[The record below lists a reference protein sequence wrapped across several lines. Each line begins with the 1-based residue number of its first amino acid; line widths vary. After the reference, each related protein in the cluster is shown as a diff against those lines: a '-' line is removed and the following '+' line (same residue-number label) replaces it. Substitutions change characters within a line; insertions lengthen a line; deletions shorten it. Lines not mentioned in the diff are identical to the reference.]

1 MSCSQTRQLRSARRE
16 IKKLDRSST
25 TTFVTPLLCP
35 KLPQDNGPILS
46 VDKGPWQSADD
57 HAHRAEAATRFR
69 MRERL
74 TGRLGRENSNLCILE
89 SEFTQTLNPG
99 GRTRTCASRIAKCA
113 GSTLK
118 KESQTLTPGPAPHL
132 HGEVQQI

>member
-25 TTFVTPLLCP
+25 STFVTPLLCP

-46 VDKGPWQSADD
+46 VGKGSWQSADD

-74 TGRLGRENSNLCILE
+74 TGRLGRRDSNLCIFDCN
-89 SEFTQTLNPG
+89 SPKTPSQG
-99 GRTRTCASRIAKCA
+99 VRIRTSA
-113 GSTLK
+113 
-118 KESQTLTPGPAPHL
+118 
-132 HGEVQQI
+132 